1 MHRLDRM
8 VNRAIARARYKMPPT
23 IEEIIHNVQEA
34 RIFSKLDLNAAFER
48 TGLHPESRYI
58 TTFSTYT
65 GIYRYKRLNFGIYS
79 AIEIFHQLLRRIIC
93 GLNGVTNAHDDIIVF
108 GKNLEF
114 LLNKRAFEP

>member
-1 MHRLDRM
+1 MQHSS
-8 VNRAIARARYKMPPT
+8 
-23 IEEIIHNVQEA
+23 E
-34 RIFSKLDLNAAFER
+34 
-48 TGLHPESRYI
+48 LHPESRYV

-79 AIEIFHQLLRRIIC
+79 ATEIFHQLLRQILC

-114 LLNKRAFEP
+114 LLNKRALEP